1 MVYQISATDN
11 TQEKRLLAD
20 SHIYFQQIKL
30 KGLIETSEL
39 FEIYVSI
46 IYASSLG
53 RGRETLQVFFGL
65 QDAENNKR
73 SQRRKPEWS
82 LKKITSPVYR

>member
-11 TQEKRLLAD
+11 TQERRLLAD

-39 FEIYVSI
+39 FEIYASI
-46 IYASSLG
+46 IYVSSLG
-53 RGRETLQVFFGL
+53 RDREALQVFLDCRMQKIIRGAK
-65 QDAENNKR
+65 DENLNG
-73 SQRRKPEWS
+73 
-82 LKKITSPVYR
+82 V